1 MDRKGE
7 KRGKGKQ
14 SEGEREGGGELI
26 TFHEEEL
33 IRMGGR
39 VGWGRLEEKEEVGEG
54 RGEQKL
60 YIDAMGKEDRGR

>member
-14 SEGEREGGGELI
+14 SEGEWKGGELLD
-26 TFHEEEL
+26 FYEEEL

-39 VGWGRLEEKEEVGEG
+39 AGWGRSEEKEEVGEE
-54 RGEQKL
+54 RREWEL
-60 YIDAMGKEDRGR
+60 DRNAI